1 MRCAYVGI
9 ASRFGLETLHA
20 EERHTT
26 KFLQRRVERMRDRQ
40 AVCFWAILAPAFA
53 EQVML
58 ELELGNR
65 VQAMLLLQSVAE
77 EIGRI
82 LPDAVEPVFAK
93 LE

>member
-26 KFLQRRVERMRDRQ
+26 KFLLRHVHRLRDRQ
-40 AVCFWAILAPAFA
+40 AACFWAILAPELAD
-53 EQVML
+53 QVRL
-58 ELELGNR
+58 ELEFGNR

-77 EIGRI
+77 EMGRI
-82 LPDAVEPVFAK
+82 LPDADETAVAK